1 MSDHLKRGNVLWES
15 SRMFL
20 PEHREQL
27 LARRKEKERVEKPI
41 LDEQQQEEVNRVI
54 SEAIVEGCQVTI
66 TYYDE
71 GHIYALTGDIHSW
84 DMYAQVLHVRDEDG
98 EMHAIPFDH
107 VVNVEM
113 S

>member
-41 LDEQQQEEVNRVI
+41 LDEQ
-54 SEAIVEGCQVTI
+54 G
-66 TYYDE
+66 
-71 GHIYALTGDIHSW
+71 G
-84 DMYAQVLHVRDEDG
+84 VRD
-98 EMHAIPFDH
+98 MRKT
-107 VVNVEM
+107 
-113 S
+113 